1 MLIANLKVLIAQQL
15 GREVFYLLEDKEPP
29 PLSF

>member
-1 MLIANLKVLIAQQL
+1 MLIADFKALIAEQF
-15 GREVFYLLEDKEPP
+15 GSEVFYLLEDKEPP